1 MKKDPAYLPI
11 DKAIDLKA
19 NPPEVNVNIPRF
31 LLNDAL
37 TGLDETNFLKEAGI
51 DLQDL
56 FKDVKLIRVGDHR
69 GQQKQPPGLRVG
81 SQNASEGTRRQVDAH
96 CANGRRCERLRAGET
111 RKANPPPDCA
121 LLMNDGDIIIAN
133 VVGHVPLA
141 KILNIASKNN
151 KGMLKTLNKTLKTM
165 TSDEELETLNK
176 TIKPL
181 LSNTEQPA
189 ANKPKSTGSAPTN
202 HPAAKEPASKP

>member
-1 MKKDPAYLPI
+1 M
-11 DKAIDLKA
+11 
-19 NPPEVNVNIPRF
+19 
-31 LLNDAL
+31 
-37 TGLDETNFLKEAGI
+37 KEAGI

-56 FKDVKLIRVGDHR
+56 FKDVKLIRVVIIEANKNNRQALESGVKTLQKELDAKWTPIVQMDGGVNVYALGDAK
-69 GQQKQPPGLRVG
+69 GESTAGL
-81 SQNASEGTRRQVDAH
+81 
-96 CANGRRCERLRAGET
+96 
-111 RKANPPPDCA
+111 A